1 MQTRWGKRFGRYEI
15 IAELGRGAM
24 GVVYKAR
31 DPKIDRFVAVKAIS
45 LSTQNPEEEREYR
58 ERFFHEAQAAGRL
71 LHPGIVTIFDT
82 GEDPE
87 GHIAYIVME
96 YIAGQSLDR
105 MLSEKSKKLPLE
117 KALLLTE
124 ELAEALD
131 HAHGQGVI
139 HRDMKPAN
147 ILVTPDG
154 HAKIADF
161 GIAKMNQAYMTLRG
175 QVLGTPA
182 YMSPEQLE
190 GERVDQRSD
199 LFSLGAILYRMV
211 TGYSAFQGNSTAT
224 VCFKVANRDPLR
236 ASAVD
241 PELPPELDAVITR
254 AMAKEPSQRYQ
265 RGLEFALD
273 LHELRERGQALNRTP
288 DRPAW
293 FPGSRVSAN
302 RPSPQVV
309 NSPTAANYAS
319 AALFKTLS
327 QAAKKVPPFIQR
339 QVLPHWRLPHWRLPH
354 WRLPQWNLPQW
365 RLPAVRVALII
376 SIATLALSLF
386 AYHHHRQVSLN
397 KAPAVLPSPVVAPP
411 MALAAAAEAANA
423 PPIVQP
429 APLPAGLSTEPT
441 ALPTAKKRTVSLAA
455 KKSHSKTAIKSAGE
469 SAKPSAESVAT
480 ISEAPEEVAD
490 PPRPVAEAPK
500 PVSYSAKPV
509 VDSTLD
515 IQIEHR
521 FSEADLSIWVDDK
534 LAFDQ
539 PLRGQIKKH
548 WNPFRANVKE
558 TESVRIASGKHR
570 VRIRVRSTP
579 EKYEQTETI
588 VGSFAKNHPA
598 TLLIDFQGHA
608 KDMQLEF
615 QKPGADNSPVSEPAP
630 E

>member
-1 MQTRWGKRFGRYEI
+1 MSKMETRWGKRFGRYEI

-124 ELAEALD
+124 QLAEALD

-147 ILVTPDG
+147 ILVTPQN

-161 GIAKMNQAYMTLRG
+161 GIAKMNLAYMTLRG
-175 QVLGTPA
+175 QVIGTPA

-190 GERVDQRSD
+190 GEPVDQRSD

-211 TGYSAFQGNSTAT
+211 TGYGPFQGNSTAT
-224 VCFKVANRDPLR
+224 VCFKVANRDPIR
-236 ASAVD
+236 ATALD
-241 PELPPELDAVITR
+241 PELPPELDAVIAR

-273 LHELRERGQALNRTP
+273 LHELRERGQARNRMP
-288 DRPAW
+288 DRPSW
-293 FPGSRVSAN
+293 FPGSRVSPARPGQRVLSA
-302 RPSPQVV
+302 RPSAS
-309 NSPTAANYAS
+309 NATYAS
-319 AALFKTLS
+319 AALLKTLRE
-327 QAAKKVPPFIQR
+327 AARNVPLFIKR
-339 QVLPHWRLPHWRLPH
+339 QVLPQS
-354 WRLPQWNLPQW
+354 RLPQL
-365 RLPAVRVALII
+365 RLPAIRTGLLVLF
-376 SIATLALSLF
+376 ATVVLSLF
-386 AYHHHRQVSLN
+386 AYHYHRQALLN
-397 KAPAVLPSPVVAPP
+397 RTHIVTPSSVTAPTV
-411 MALAAAAEAANA
+411 AAAKTTQPVTRA
-423 PPIVQP
+423 PSVQP
-429 APLPAGLSTEPT
+429 PVPAELQNEPGPPPTES
-441 ALPTAKKRTVSLAA
+441 KRTVVLARE
-455 KKSHSKTAIKSAGE
+455 KSQSGPAIR
-469 SAKPSAESVAT
+469 SAE
-480 ISEAPEEVAD
+480 AD
-490 PPRPVAEAPK
+490 PPTTASVPMVSDSPNGVTEPPKPVVESPK
-500 PVSYSAKPV
+500 PVSYSPRPV
-509 VDSTLD
+509 ADSTLD
-515 IQIEHR
+515 IHIEHR
-521 FSEADLSIWVDDK
+521 FSEADLSVWVDDK
-534 LAFDQ
+534 LTYDQ
-539 PLRGQIKKH
+539 PLRGQAKKH
-548 WNPFRANVKE
+548 WNPFRGHIEE
-558 TESVRIASGKHR
+558 TESMRIASGKHR

-579 EKYEQTETI
+579 DKYEQTETI
-588 VGSFAKNHPA
+588 VGSFAKNHPE
-598 TLLIDFQGHA
+598 TLQISFEGHTR
-608 KDMQLEF
+608 DMHVAF
-615 QKPGADNSPVSEPAP
+615 QKSGGETSLPSAPQAP

>member
-45 LSTQNPEEEREYR
+45 LSTQNPDEEREYR

-82 GEDPE
+82 GEDTE

-117 KALLLTE
+117 QALLLTE

-147 ILVTPDG
+147 ILVTPEG

-190 GERVDQRSD
+190 GEHVDQRSD

-211 TGYSAFQGNSTAT
+211 TGYGPFQGNSTAT
-224 VCFKVANRDPLR
+224 VCFKVANRDPIR
-236 ASAVD
+236 ASALD
-241 PELPPELDAVITR
+241 PELPPELDAVIAR

-293 FPGSRVSAN
+293 FPGSRLSQSQPKQQIAN
-302 RPSPQVV
+302 APS
-309 NSPTAANYAS
+309 AANYAS

-327 QAAKKVPPFIQR
+327 EAAKKVPPFIQR
-339 QVLPHWRLPHWRLPH
+339 QINPQ
-354 WRLPQWNLPQW
+354 WRLPQWRLPQW
-365 RLPAVRVALII
+365 RLPQSRLPAVRVALIV
-376 SIATLALSLF
+376 SVATLALTLF
-386 AYHHHRQVSLN
+386 VYHHHRQASLN
-397 KAPAVLPSPVVAPP
+397 KTHAVTASPVLASPAAVATTEEPAMAPP
-411 MALAAAAEAANA
+411 SVQTAPVPAELQNDPA
-423 PPIVQP
+423 
-429 APLPAGLSTEPT
+429 APLTES
-441 ALPTAKKRTVSLAA
+441 KRTVALAV
-455 KKSHSKTAIKSAGE
+455 KKSQAKTAVKSAGE
-469 SAKPSAESVAT
+469 DARLSASPVTT
-480 ISEAPEEVAD
+480 ISDSTNALEDSTQAV
-490 PPRPVAEAPK
+490 VEAPK
-500 PVSYSAKPV
+500 PVSYPAKPV
-509 VDSTLD
+509 ADSTLD
-515 IQIEHR
+515 IEIEHH
-521 FSEADLSIWVDDK
+521 FSEADLSVWVDDK
-534 LAFDQ
+534 LTYDQ
-539 PLRGQIKKH
+539 ALHSQTKKH
-548 WNPFRANVKE
+548 WNPFRGNVKE
-558 TESVRIASGKHR
+558 TESMRIASGKHR
-570 VRIRVRSTP
+570 VRVRVRSTP
-579 EKYEQTETI
+579 DKYEQTETV
-588 VGSFAKNHPA
+588 VGSFAKNRPA
-598 TLLIDFQGHA
+598 TLLISFQGHT

-615 QKPGADNSPVSEPAP
+615 QKPGADALPAPEPAP

>member
-96 YIAGQSLDR
+96 YIPGQSLDR

-117 KALLLTE
+117 QALLLTE

-147 ILVTPDG
+147 ILVTPEG

-199 LFSLGAILYRMV
+199 LFSLGAILYRML
-211 TGYSAFQGNSTAT
+211 TGYGPFQGNSTAT
-224 VCFKVANRDPLR
+224 VCFKVANRDPIR
-236 ASAVD
+236 ASALD
-241 PELPPELDAVITR
+241 PELPPELDAVIAR

-293 FPGSRVSAN
+293 FPGSRVSA
-302 RPSPQVV
+302 RPPSQRVSNAP
-309 NSPTAANYAS
+309 SAANYAS

-327 QAAKKVPPFIQR
+327 EAAKKVPPFIQR
-339 QVLPHWRLPHWRLPH
+339 QILPQ
-354 WRLPQWNLPQW
+354 WRLPQWRLPQWRLPQWRLPQW
-365 RLPAVRVALII
+365 RLPAVRVGLIV
-376 SIATLALSLF
+376 SIAMVALTLF
-386 AYHHHRQVSLN
+386 VWFCTTIWT
-397 KAPAVLPSPVVAPP
+397 
-411 MALAAAAEAANA
+411 NA
-423 PPIVQP
+423 Q
-429 APLPAGLSTEPT
+429 STR
-441 ALPTAKKRTVSLAA
+441 L
-455 KKSHSKTAIKSAGE
+455 
-469 SAKPSAESVAT
+469 
-480 ISEAPEEVAD
+480 
-490 PPRPVAEAPK
+490 
-500 PVSYSAKPV
+500 
-509 VDSTLD
+509 
-515 IQIEHR
+515 
-521 FSEADLSIWVDDK
+521 
-534 LAFDQ
+534 
-539 PLRGQIKKH
+539 
-548 WNPFRANVKE
+548 
-558 TESVRIASGKHR
+558 SGKR
-570 VRIRVRSTP
+570 RIRS
-579 EKYEQTETI
+579 
-588 VGSFAKNHPA
+588 
-598 TLLIDFQGHA
+598 
-608 KDMQLEF
+608 
-615 QKPGADNSPVSEPAP
+615 
-630 E
+630 

>member
-1 MQTRWGKRFGRYEI
+1 MTQMETRWGKRFGRYEI

-45 LSTQNPEEEREYR
+45 LSTQDPDEEREYR

-105 MLSEKSKKLPLE
+105 MLSGKTKKLPLDQ
-117 KALLLTE
+117 ALLLTE

-147 ILVTPDG
+147 ILVTPEG

-175 QVLGTPA
+175 QVFGTPA

-199 LFSLGAILYRMV
+199 LFSLAAILYRMV
-211 TGYSAFQGNSTAT
+211 TGYGPFQGNSTAT

-236 ASAVD
+236 ASALD
-241 PELPPELDAVITR
+241 PELPPELDAVVAR

-288 DRPAW
+288 ERPVW
-293 FPGSRVSAN
+293 FPGSRVS
-302 RPSPQVV
+302 RDRSSHQPSTPL
-309 NSPTAANYAS
+309 PAANYAS

-327 QAAKKVPPFIQR
+327 QAARKVPPFLQR
-339 QVLPHWRLPHWRLPH
+339 RV
-354 WRLPQWNLPQW
+354 LPQW
-365 RLPAVRVALII
+365 RLPQWRFPRWGMPAVRTGMIASVAVVV
-376 SIATLALSLF
+376 LSVF
-386 AYHHHRQVSLN
+386 AYHHHRQTLLN
-397 KAPAVLPSPVVAPP
+397 KTHLVTPSLVVAPTAGVATTVEP
-411 MALAAAAEAANA
+411 EMTPSTE
-423 PPIVQP
+423 Q
-429 APLPAGLSTEPT
+429 PLPVPDELQNEPAAPRTEFKHKVTVAVEKSESTT
-441 ALPTAKKRTVSLAA
+441 GNKSTDNSASTSAA
-455 KKSHSKTAIKSAGE
+455 
-469 SAKPSAESVAT
+469 SVAT
-480 ISEAPEEVAD
+480 ISDSSNAVED
-490 PPRPVAEAPK
+490 PPRAVAEVPK
-500 PVSYSAKPV
+500 PVSYPVKPV
-509 VDSTLD
+509 ADSTLD

-521 FSEADLSIWVDDK
+521 FPEAELSVWVDDK
-534 LAFDQ
+534 LAYDE
-539 PLRGQIKKH
+539 PLRGQVKRR
-548 WNPFRANVKE
+548 WNPFRGNIKE
-558 TESVRIASGKHR
+558 SESMRIASGKHR
-570 VRIRVRSTP
+570 VRVRIRSTP
-579 EKYEQTETI
+579 EKYEQTET
-588 VGSFAKNHPA
+588 VVASFARNHPA
-598 TLLIDFQGHA
+598 TLQISFHGHT
-608 KDMQLEF
+608 KDMQLEL
-615 QKPGADNSPVSEPAP
+615 QKTGLEPSPVSESQAP

>member
-1 MQTRWGKRFGRYEI
+1 VSQMQTRWGKRFGRYEI

-45 LSTQNPEEEREYR
+45 LSTQNPDEEREYR

-87 GHIAYIVME
+87 SHIAYIVME
-96 YIAGQSLDR
+96 FIPGQSLDR

-117 KALLLTE
+117 QALLLTE

-147 ILVTPDG
+147 ILVTPEG

-190 GERVDQRSD
+190 GEHVDQRSD

-211 TGYSAFQGNSTAT
+211 TGYGPFQGNSTAT
-224 VCFKVANRDPLR
+224 VCFKVANREPIR
-236 ASAVD
+236 ASALD
-241 PELPPELDAVITR
+241 PELPPELDAVIAR

-293 FPGSRVSAN
+293 FPGSRVSQSQPKQQVAN
-302 RPSPQVV
+302 APS
-309 NSPTAANYAS
+309 AANYAS

-327 QAAKKVPPFIQR
+327 DAAKKVPPFIQR
-339 QVLPHWRLPHWRLPH
+339 QIN
-354 WRLPQWNLPQW
+354 PQWRLPQW
-365 RLPAVRVALII
+365 RLPQWQLPAVRVGLIVSVGLVAL
-376 SIATLALSLF
+376 TLF
-386 AYHHHRQVSLN
+386 AYHHHRQASLN
-397 KAPAVLPSPVVAPP
+397 ETHAVTPSLVLAPPVVVGIPAEP
-411 MALAAAAEAANA
+411 ATAAASVEPAA
-423 PPIVQP
+423 VP
-429 APLPAGLSTEPT
+429 AQLQNDPPLPES
-441 ALPTAKKRTVSLAA
+441 KRTVALAV
-455 KKSHSKTAIKSAGE
+455 KKSQSKTAIKSE
-469 SAKPSAESVAT
+469 DENTQPSTSSVTT
-480 ISEAPEEVAD
+480 ISDSTNTVENSPQA
-490 PPRPVAEAPK
+490 VAETPK
-500 PVSYSAKPV
+500 PVSYPAKPV
-509 VDSTLD
+509 VDSKLD
-515 IQIEHR
+515 IEIEHR
-521 FSEADLSIWVDDK
+521 FSEADLSVWVDDK
-534 LAFDQ
+534 LTYDQ
-539 PLRGQIKKH
+539 PLHSQTKKH
-548 WNPFRANVKE
+548 WNPFRGNVKE
-558 TESVRIASGKHR
+558 TESMRIASGKHR
-570 VRIRVRSTP
+570 VRVRVRSTSD
-579 EKYEQTETI
+579 KYEQTETV

-598 TLLIDFQGHA
+598 TLLISFQGHA

-615 QKPGADNSPVSEPAP
+615 QKPSADALPAPEPAP

>member
-1 MQTRWGKRFGRYEI
+1 MSQMQTRWGKRFGRYEI

-45 LSTQNPEEEREYR
+45 LSTQNPDEEREYR

-82 GEDPE
+82 GEDTE

-117 KALLLTE
+117 QALLLTE

-147 ILVTPDG
+147 ILVTPEG

-190 GERVDQRSD
+190 GEHVDQRSD

-211 TGYSAFQGNSTAT
+211 TGYGPFQGNSTAT
-224 VCFKVANRDPLR
+224 VCFKVANRDPIR
-236 ASAVD
+236 ASALD
-241 PELPPELDAVITR
+241 PELPPELDAVIAR

-293 FPGSRVSAN
+293 FPGSRLSQSQPKQQIAN
-302 RPSPQVV
+302 APS
-309 NSPTAANYAS
+309 AANYAS

-327 QAAKKVPPFIQR
+327 EAAKKVPPFIQR
-339 QVLPHWRLPHWRLPH
+339 QINPQ
-354 WRLPQWNLPQW
+354 WRLPQWRLPQW
-365 RLPAVRVALII
+365 RLPQSRLPAVRVALIV
-376 SIATLALSLF
+376 SVATLALTLF
-386 AYHHHRQVSLN
+386 VYHHHRQASLN
-397 KAPAVLPSPVVAPP
+397 KTHAVTASPVLASPAAVATTEEPAMAPP
-411 MALAAAAEAANA
+411 SVQTAPVPAELQNDPA
-423 PPIVQP
+423 
-429 APLPAGLSTEPT
+429 APLTES
-441 ALPTAKKRTVSLAA
+441 KRTVALAV
-455 KKSHSKTAIKSAGE
+455 KKSQAKTAVKSAGE
-469 SAKPSAESVAT
+469 DARLSASPVTT
-480 ISEAPEEVAD
+480 ISDSTNALEDSTQAV
-490 PPRPVAEAPK
+490 VEAPK
-500 PVSYSAKPV
+500 PVSYPAKPV
-509 VDSTLD
+509 ADSTLD
-515 IQIEHR
+515 IEIEHH
-521 FSEADLSIWVDDK
+521 FSEADLSVWVDDK
-534 LAFDQ
+534 LTYDQ
-539 PLRGQIKKH
+539 ALHSQTKKH
-548 WNPFRANVKE
+548 WNPFRGNVKE
-558 TESVRIASGKHR
+558 TESLRIASGKHR
-570 VRIRVRSTP
+570 VRVRVRSTP
-579 EKYEQTETI
+579 DKYEQTETV

-598 TLLIDFQGHA
+598 TLLISFQGHT

-615 QKPGADNSPVSEPAP
+615 QKPGADALPAPEPAP

>member
-1 MQTRWGKRFGRYEI
+1 MSQMQTRWGKRFGRYEI

-45 LSTQNPEEEREYR
+45 LSTQNPDEEREYR

-87 GHIAYIVME
+87 SHIAYIVME
-96 YIAGQSLDR
+96 FIPGQSLDR

-117 KALLLTE
+117 QALLLTE

-147 ILVTPDG
+147 ILVTPEG

-190 GERVDQRSD
+190 GEHVDQRSD

-211 TGYSAFQGNSTAT
+211 TGYGPFQGNSTAT
-224 VCFKVANRDPLR
+224 VCFKVANREPIR
-236 ASAVD
+236 ASALD
-241 PELPPELDAVITR
+241 PELPPELDAVIAR

-293 FPGSRVSAN
+293 FPGSRVSQSQPKQQVAN
-302 RPSPQVV
+302 APS
-309 NSPTAANYAS
+309 AANYAS

-327 QAAKKVPPFIQR
+327 DAAKKVPPFIQR
-339 QVLPHWRLPHWRLPH
+339 QIN
-354 WRLPQWNLPQW
+354 PQWRLPQW
-365 RLPAVRVALII
+365 RLPQWQLPAVRVGLIVSVGLVAL
-376 SIATLALSLF
+376 TLF
-386 AYHHHRQVSLN
+386 AYHHHRQASLN
-397 KAPAVLPSPVVAPP
+397 ETHAVTPSLVLAPPVVVGIPAEP
-411 MALAAAAEAANA
+411 ATAAASVEPAA
-423 PPIVQP
+423 VP
-429 APLPAGLSTEPT
+429 AQLQNDPPLPES
-441 ALPTAKKRTVSLAA
+441 KRTVALAV
-455 KKSHSKTAIKSAGE
+455 KKSQSKTAIKSE
-469 SAKPSAESVAT
+469 DENTQPSTSSVTT
-480 ISEAPEEVAD
+480 ISDSTNTVENSPQA
-490 PPRPVAEAPK
+490 VAETPK
-500 PVSYSAKPV
+500 PVSYPAKPV
-509 VDSTLD
+509 VDSKLD
-515 IQIEHR
+515 IEIEHR
-521 FSEADLSIWVDDK
+521 FSEADLSVWVDDK
-534 LAFDQ
+534 LTYDQ
-539 PLRGQIKKH
+539 PLHSQTKKH
-548 WNPFRANVKE
+548 WNPFRGNVKE
-558 TESVRIASGKHR
+558 TESMRIASGKHR
-570 VRIRVRSTP
+570 VRVRVRSTSD
-579 EKYEQTETI
+579 KYEQTETV

-598 TLLIDFQGHA
+598 TLLISFQGHA

-615 QKPGADNSPVSEPAP
+615 QKPSADALPAPEPAP

>member
-1 MQTRWGKRFGRYEI
+1 MSEMETRWGKRFGRYEI
-15 IAELGRGAM
+15 IAELGHGAM

-45 LSTQNPEEEREYR
+45 LSTQNPDEEREYR

-87 GHIAYIVME
+87 GHLAYIVME
-96 YIAGQSLDR
+96 YIPGQSLDR
-105 MLSEKSKKLPLE
+105 MLSAKSKKLPLE
-117 KALLLTE
+117 QALLLTE

-147 ILVTPDG
+147 ILVTPEG

-190 GERVDQRSD
+190 GEHVDQRSD

-211 TGYSAFQGNSTAT
+211 TGYGPFQGNSTAT
-224 VCFKVANRDPLR
+224 VCFKVANRNPLR
-236 ASAVD
+236 ASALD
-241 PELPPELDAVITR
+241 PELPPELDAVIAR

-293 FPGSRVSAN
+293 FPGSRVSQAQPKRQVAN
-302 RPSPQVV
+302 GPS
-309 NSPTAANYAS
+309 AANYAS
-319 AALFKTLS
+319 ATLFKTLS
-327 QAAKKVPPFIQR
+327 AAAKKVPPFIQ
-339 QVLPHWRLPHWRLPH
+339 QQITSQWRV
-354 WRLPQWNLPQW
+354 PQWRMPQW
-365 RLPAVRVALII
+365 RLPAVRIGLVVSVAMV
-376 SIATLALSLF
+376 ALSLF
-386 AYHHHRQVSLN
+386 AYHHHRQASLN
-397 KAPAVLPSPVVAPP
+397 KTQAVTPSPVVAPP
-411 MALAAAAEAANA
+411 VAVATAEETATAPPTEQPAAVPEGLQNDPAPPLIESKRTAALA
-423 PPIVQP
+423 V
-429 APLPAGLSTEPT
+429 
-441 ALPTAKKRTVSLAA
+441 
-455 KKSHSKTAIKSAGE
+455 KKSKSKTAIKPPE
-469 SAKPSAESVAT
+469 DTQPSASSGTT
-480 ISEAPEEVAD
+480 ISDFTNAVED
-490 PPRPVAEAPK
+490 PPQAVVEAPK
-500 PVSYSAKPV
+500 PVSYPAKPV
-509 VDSTLD
+509 ADSTLD
-515 IQIEHR
+515 IEIEHR
-521 FSEADLSIWVDDK
+521 FSEADLSVWVDDK
-534 LAFDQ
+534 LTYDQ
-539 PLRGQIKKH
+539 PLHSQTKKH
-548 WNPFRANVKE
+548 WNPFRGNVKE
-558 TESVRIASGKHR
+558 TESMRIASGKHR
-570 VRIRVRSTP
+570 VRVRVRSTSD
-579 EKYEQTETI
+579 KYEQTETV

-598 TLLIDFQGHA
+598 TLLISFQGHT

-615 QKPGADNSPVSEPAP
+615 KKPSADALPAADPAP